1 MRLGINV
8 PLDDADLAVEAERL
22 GFEVAFVP
30 EGFRSDAA
38 SALGYIAAR
47 TTRIHVASGVF
58 QMPARTP
65 AMTVMTA
72 ATLDGLSG
80 GRFRLGL
87 GVSNA
92 FITEGWH
99 GRPFGRPLAM
109 SREYVAIVR
118 AGLDGRQV
126 DHQGEH
132 LTVPLPGGRGTGF
145 RLHNKLISPRIPVYL
160 AAVGDRGLELAGEI
174 ADGWFGVFCSP
185 GRVAEAVRRIG
196 AGRVRG
202 DHVGEPFEVIPSVP
216 IAVGEDLETAALPVK
231 HHVARFV
238 SLGHRS
244 DNFYFRLMERLG
256 HGEAAAKI
264 QDRAQAGDT
273 AGAVAAVPLEF
284 ADDTS
289 LLGPADRLAERM
301 AAYEQAGV
309 TILALSPVG
318 SDPAARRK
326 SLQVAAEAVE
336 LINPGRTR
344 PDD

>member
-8 PLDDADLAVEAERL
+8 PLNDIDLVVEAERH

-58 QMPARTP
+58 QIPARSA

-87 GVSNA
+87 GISNA
-92 FITEGWH
+92 FVTEGWH
-99 GRPFGRPLAM
+99 GTPFGRPLART
-109 SREYVAIVR
+109 REYVAVVR
-118 AGLDGRQV
+118 AALDGRQV

-132 LTVPLPGGRGTGF
+132 LRVPLPGGRGTGF
-145 RLHNKLISPRIPVYL
+145 RLHASLISPRIPIYL
-160 AAVGDRGLELAGEI
+160 AAVGERGLRLAGEI

-185 GRVAEAVRRIG
+185 ERVAEAVG
-196 AGRVRG
+196 HLEAGRRSG
-202 DHVGEPFEVIPSVP
+202 EAKDEPFEVIPSVP
-216 IAVGEDLETAALPVK
+216 IAVEEDLEAAAVPVK

-244 DNFYFRLMERLG
+244 DNFYFRLLERLG
-256 HGEAAAKI
+256 HGEAAVEIQERAK
-264 QDRAQAGDT
+264 AGDA
-273 AGAVAAVPLEF
+273 AGAAAAVPFEF
-284 ADDTS
+284 VDSTS
-289 LLGPADRLAERM
+289 LLGPPDRIAERM
-301 AAYEQAGV
+301 SAYARAGV
-309 TILALSPVG
+309 TTIALSPVG

-326 SLQVAAEAVE
+326 SLQVAAEAADLVS
-336 LINPGRTR
+336 PGR
-344 PDD
+344 